1 MCIRDRY
8 MGKEQRSTQFHARIF
23 QEEGEKMLSSFRDR
37 ALHLKLHGI
46 INPEMTEKVNFALRK
61 KWFYNIQLIA
71 VSINSPKGSI
81 VQAKNIANALR
92 NYSRDTNAPLY
103 TFAEDVVFGAGNS
116 ILACGNKVF
125 ANEYSLVGSW
135 GFSWAGFG
143 FQDFIKHWKIE
154 QEFIHAGENKVR
166 LNPFKEIRKE
176 DVEWLRKLL
185 NEREYELKSE
195 IIKYRSH
202 KFAENKVPNESLET
216 ELFNKTTVPSEDLL
230 KFGYIDG
237 VSTLDKVL
245 MEKYPGLK
253 IMEGMRGNILDGKGG
268 ASAQHVSILNTVNL
282 KAPDV
287 L

>member
-125 ANEYSLVGSW
+125 AS
-135 GFSWAGFG
+135 
-143 FQDFIKHWKIE
+143 E
-154 QEFIHAGENKVR
+154 QH
-166 LNPFKEIRKE
+166 IRKKWCS
-176 DVEWLRKLL
+176 VT
-185 NEREYELKSE
+185 S
-195 IIKYRSH
+195 
-202 KFAENKVPNESLET
+202 
-216 ELFNKTTVPSEDLL
+216 DLQCL
-230 KFGYIDG
+230 ISQM
-237 VSTLDKVL
+237 STLLLEAGDSL
-245 MEKYPGLK
+245 GL
-253 IMEGMRGNILDGKGG
+253 
-268 ASAQHVSILNTVNL
+268 ASDSKTSLSTGRSNKSSFMQERTRS
-282 KAPDV
+282 D
-287 L
+287 